1 MNTWEPMTK
10 VIETD
15 EAIPVTEVRNGE
27 VFCKTK
33 DLTGAETDYLK
44 LDGKEAFDLSRG
56 EKVLIDP
63 KWEVY
68 VFPSEFVIQKV
79 LLRKRYITGRK
90 GIFRP
95 RGDFANGTDS

>member
-1 MNTWEPMTK
+1 MNTWGAIAN
-10 VIETD
+10 VVDTD
-15 EAIPVTEVRNGE
+15 RPISVKDVKNGE

-44 LDGKEAFDLSRG
+44 LDDKEAFDLSQG
-56 EKVLIDP
+56 KKVSIDP
-63 KWEVY
+63 KMEVY

-90 GIFRP
+90 GIF
-95 RGDFANGTDS
+95 GNETNS